1 MRLRKFIVPLGIAV
15 LFVLAW
21 QSMRWPGVLAVGGGV
36 VMWLLLHITQV
47 MRVMQRA
54 AQQPVGTVASAVMLH
69 AQLRTGQRLLH
80 ALALARALG
89 ELRTAPD
96 AQPERYRW
104 TDNGGSTVTVT
115 LQGGRVTAWELQ
127 RPPAEG

>member
-1 MRLRKFIVPLGIAV
+1 MTLRKFIVPLGIAA

-36 VMWLLLHITQV
+36 VMWLLLHFTQV

-54 AQQPVGTVASAVMLH
+54 ARQPVGTVASAVMLNAKLH
-69 AQLRTGQRLLH
+69 TGQRLLH
-80 ALALARALG
+80 VVALARSLG
-89 ELRTAPD
+89 ELRTVPD

-104 TDNGGSTVTVT
+104 TDASQSWVECEF
-115 LQGGRVTAWELQ
+115 QDGRLLRWQLH
-127 RPPAEG
+127 RP